1 MVLCL
6 LAALVLP
13 SYGLVHLQSRGRA
26 ACGAAVVGRAA
37 SALRMTLDG
46 AAIDRLEEMRGKYD
60 RLKNVV
66 SEDAEKERGA
76 LAPTVEKY
84 KTYVEVKILMG
95 KLRMMYKSEASPTRK
110 ERQLSSFAQLYSGK
124 LELEEI
130 LKEKLGLPFTK
141 GAPKIA
147 AMEEI
152 RKLDTE
158 LSNLKGKLEN
168 VKLTIAPGMST
179 RDERFAR

>member
-1 MVLCL
+1 
-6 LAALVLP
+6 
-13 SYGLVHLQSRGRA
+13 
-26 ACGAAVVGRAA
+26 
-37 SALRMTLDG
+37 MTLDN
-46 AAIDRLEEMRGKYD
+46 AVVDRLEEMRGKFD

-66 SEDAEKERGA
+66 SEDAEKERSA
-76 LAPTVEKY
+76 LAPVVEKY

-95 KLRMMYKSEASPTRK
+95 KIRMMYKSEASPVRK

-124 LELEEI
+124 VELEEL

-141 GAPKIA
+141 GPPRIP

-152 RKLDTE
+152 RKVDREMET
-158 LSNLKGKLEN
+158 LKSKLEK
-168 VKLTIAPGMST
+168 VKLTIPEGKST